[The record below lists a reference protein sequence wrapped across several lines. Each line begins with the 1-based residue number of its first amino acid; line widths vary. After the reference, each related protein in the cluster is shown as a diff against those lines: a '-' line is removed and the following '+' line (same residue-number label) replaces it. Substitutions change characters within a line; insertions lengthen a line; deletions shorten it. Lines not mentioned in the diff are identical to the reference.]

1 MDQDIQQAVNQAT
14 AAALQPGGGA
24 LLQALQGLHIRPNP
38 PPPQQAMGPHPP
50 PAQAPIEQ
58 ATTMVP
64 WAQMAYP
71 VPDLVAAPD
80 NKIQAICSQ
89 LHTLYPSLPN
99 GRVKR
104 DTLATLVLATYFNHL
119 SQEHKQYLTARANT
133 LLIAQT
139 LGWPAGIAAA
149 TSTSSA
155 AILPKGFTA
164 PPRKRYP
171 ARHQEGADSNTR
183 TKGKRK

>member
-1 MDQDIQQAVNQAT
+1 
-14 AAALQPGGGA
+14 
-24 LLQALQGLHIRPNP
+24 
-38 PPPQQAMGPHPP
+38 
-50 PAQAPIEQ
+50 
-58 ATTMVP
+58 MVP

-99 GRVKR
+99 GRDKR
-104 DTLATLVLATYFNHL
+104 DTLSILVLATYFQHL
-119 SQEHKQYLTARANT
+119 SLEHRQYLTARANT

-139 LGWPAGIAAA
+139 LGWPSAIAAA

-155 AILPKGFTA
+155 AILPQGFTA
-164 PPRKRYP
+164 PPRRRNFNRRQDVAEASK
-171 ARHQEGADSNTR
+171 
-183 TKGKRK
+183 TKGKRKD